1 MSAILLLILRF
12 LMAIALY
19 AFLGWAFYTL
29 WRDLKYQSELLSLQR
44 TPEITLTQGTGD
56 ATSIEKFNQPE
67 VVVGRDT
74 SCDLI
79 LEENTV
85 SAEHA
90 RLSFHDGRWWVEDLG
105 SRNGTYLNE
114 ELLTT
119 AVVLTS
125 GDFLQLGQVV
135 YQIEIG
141 MADSD

>member
-1 MSAILLLILRF
+1 
-12 LMAIALY
+12 
-19 AFLGWAFYTL
+19 
-29 WRDLKYQSELLSLQR
+29 
-44 TPEITLTQGTGD
+44 LTQGTGD
-56 ATSIEKFNQPE
+56 VTSIEKFKQPE

-141 MADSD
+141 KADSD

>member
-1 MSAILLLILRF
+1 MSAILLLILRI

-19 AFLGWAFYTL
+19 TFLGWAFYTL

-44 TPEITLTQGTGD
+44 TPKLTLTQGIGD
-56 ATSIEKFNQPE
+56 ATSIDQFKQPE
-67 VVVGRDT
+67 VLVGRDT

-79 LEENTV
+79 LEDKTV

-90 RLSFHDGRWWVEDLG
+90 RLSFHDGHWWVEDLD

-125 GDFLQLGQVV
+125 GDYLQLGQVV

-141 MADSD
+141 KTDSD